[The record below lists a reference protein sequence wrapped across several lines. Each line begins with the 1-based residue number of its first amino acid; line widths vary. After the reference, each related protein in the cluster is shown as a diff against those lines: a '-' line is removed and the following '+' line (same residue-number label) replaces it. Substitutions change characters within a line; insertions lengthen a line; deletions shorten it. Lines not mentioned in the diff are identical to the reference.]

1 MKLLKFIFL
10 FLSLFSLI
18 SCVSTLPINQQNKN
32 NDSLIEVDSIQESK
46 VSGQI
51 LSNKT
56 MLNDDKRKVVK
67 EINTKLETYLIEVE
81 NKISNQEIS
90 NAEVSKANVGW
101 HIEHILLTIDK
112 IIDSLKK
119 SEPANYKSSFNFTRL
134 LVFTM
139 NKLPRG
145 RVKATKAV
153 IPEEYN
159 EKSLREHLYSTKLK
173 LEELKTIDSNKYFN
187 HPVFGNLKLNKTIKF
202 LDIHTKH
209 HLKII
214 NDILKIKI
222 SRQNVNF

>member
-1 MKLLKFIFL
+1 MKLLKFTFL
-10 FLSLFSLI
+10 FISLFSLMN
-18 SCVSTLPINQQNKN
+18 CVSTLPINQQNKN
-32 NDSLIEVDSIQESK
+32 NDSLIEADSIQKSQ

-56 MLNDDKRKVVK
+56 MVTNNKLKVVGG
-67 EINTKLETYLIEVE
+67 INTKLETYLIEIE
-81 NKISNQEIS
+81 NKIANQEIS
-90 NAEVSKANVGW
+90 NAVVSKANVGW

-112 IIDSLKK
+112 IIESLNK

-173 LEELKTIDSNKYFN
+173 VEELKIIDSNKYFN

-209 HLKII
+209 HLDII
-214 NDILKIKI
+214 NDILKI
-222 SRQNVNF
+222 